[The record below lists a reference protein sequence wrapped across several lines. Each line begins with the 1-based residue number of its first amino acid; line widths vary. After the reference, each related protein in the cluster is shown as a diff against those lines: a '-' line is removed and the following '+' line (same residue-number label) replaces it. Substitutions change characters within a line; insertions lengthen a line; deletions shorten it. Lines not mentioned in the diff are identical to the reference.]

1 MPLHPFR
8 EALGR
13 AGMRAFEHDS
23 SFKPEAD
30 AALARFHAMRDEL
43 ERQVRRGD
51 MTVKVARDRAR
62 EAAVELKITLARKAE
77 GYSPVPR
84 AFLERL
90 VEASDAR
97 RRAQEAMPLEGLQRE
112 TNRLLR
118 KTLIEQQLM
127 TRAGEFEGRTFVRAL
142 PGGKLA
148 PTLDSLLA
156 FHDAA
161 SHAGDDAATEWSRR
175 QLEAIR
181 ARVAEPDDLRR
192 IDQACDCPDVVN
204 PRIVARYMEVLE
216 DRDLETLETF
226 VKEALEGRDANAC
239 VAAFLMARAAPNDPL
254 ARWVRTVLNG
264 VASFPDA
271 ALSALRA
278 IEAEAR
284 NEDAEN
290 AQAQVEYAVAVAEA
304 QVRLAGLEAPTE
316 DDLARQ
322 ARVKAR
328 PVAALGEPIGLAL
341 DCRGAYPDD
350 PTEPAAPVMLPDE

>member
-13 AGMRAFEHDS
+13 AGVRAFEHDS

-30 AALARFHAMRDEL
+30 AALARFHALRDDL

-62 EAAVELKITLARKAE
+62 DAAAELKTTLARKAE
-77 GYSPVPR
+77 GYSPVPQ

-90 VEASDAR
+90 VETSDAR
-97 RRAQEAMPLEGLQRE
+97 RRAHETMPLEGLQRE

-118 KTLIEQQLM
+118 ETLIEQQLM
-127 TRAGEFEGRTFVRAL
+127 SRAGEFEGRTFVRAL

-148 PTLDSLLA
+148 PTLDSLLT
-156 FHDAA
+156 FHSAA
-161 SHAGDDAATEWSRR
+161 THAGDAAAREWSRR
-175 QLEAIR
+175 QLEALRSRI
-181 ARVAEPDDLRR
+181 AEPDDLRR
-192 IDQACDCPDVVN
+192 IDQACDRPDVVN
-204 PRIVARYMEVLE
+204 PRIVARYMEAME
-216 DRDLETLETF
+216 GRDMETLETF
-226 VKEALEGRDANAC
+226 VTEALEGRDANAC
-239 VAAFLMARAAPNDPL
+239 VAAFLMARAAPNGPNT
-254 ARWVRTVLNG
+254 RWVRTLLNG
-264 VASFPDA
+264 VVSFPDA
-271 ALSALRA
+271 ALTALRA

-284 NEDAEN
+284 SEDAEG
-290 AQAQVEYAVAVAEA
+290 AQAQVEYAVAQAES

-316 DDLARQ
+316 NDLVRQ

-341 DCRGAYPDD
+341 NCRGAD
-350 PTEPAAPVMLPDE
+350 PHDLTEEPVPRMLPDE